1 MGRPQVT
8 QHMRDEK
15 GLEDKDHQQW
25 GPGLKG
31 AQRSGSGG
39 KAETKDKDLI
49 IACGYSK
56 CSRSPGSFK
65 ERRTWWSELFFKKMI
80 CLGE

>member
-25 GPGLKG
+25 EPGLKG

-39 KAETKDKDLI
+39 KAETKTKTLLQLVVI
-49 IACGYSK
+49 LNAVEALAVSK
-56 CSRSPGSFK
+56 KG
-65 ERRTWWSELFFKKMI
+65 ELGGLSYFSKR
-80 CLGE
+80 